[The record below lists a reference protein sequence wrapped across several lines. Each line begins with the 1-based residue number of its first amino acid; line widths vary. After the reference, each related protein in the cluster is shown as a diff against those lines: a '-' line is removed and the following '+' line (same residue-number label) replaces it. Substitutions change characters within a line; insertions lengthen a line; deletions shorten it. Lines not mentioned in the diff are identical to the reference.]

1 MTKRRI
7 VPTLI
12 LALMLCPTSA
22 AVSREGSEE
31 VQRDRQRAAEALREK
46 NPQRAAKLLE
56 PWFKKVPDDIE
67 LSNQYAQALAQ
78 MGKLEQA
85 REVLESALLKNPDT
99 AVAFENL
106 REILSQQAAISYAKA
121 LGRKPPGPQ
130 LALKG
135 GEVGAKAPTVS
146 VAQVEPRKVAT
157 AVELPP
163 AQTPP
168 VVNAK
173 AESTVTKKSE
183 ESPARSS
190 PAKPEAPSSAKPEA
204 PSSAKLDKS
213 SADKSDK
220 TGAARAVAG
229 SEEVE
234 LAAALRA
241 WAKAWSDKDFNRYLD
256 SYSNRF
262 QPQQFASR
270 DAWVAHRK
278 PRVTR
283 PDPIV
288 VQVSDIKIKA
298 ISADQVEIRF
308 RQRYE
313 AGTTKLNSVKTSVW
327 VKESGVWKILREEG
341 R

>member
-1 MTKRRI
+1 
-7 VPTLI
+7 
-12 LALMLCPTSA
+12 
-22 AVSREGSEE
+22 
-31 VQRDRQRAAEALREK
+31 
-46 NPQRAAKLLE
+46 
-56 PWFKKVPDDIE
+56 
-67 LSNQYAQALAQ
+67 
-78 MGKLEQA
+78 
-85 REVLESALLKNPDT
+85 
-99 AVAFENL
+99 
-106 REILSQQAAISYAKA
+106 
-121 LGRKPPGPQ
+121 
-130 LALKG
+130 
-135 GEVGAKAPTVS
+135 
-146 VAQVEPRKVAT
+146 
-157 AVELPP
+157 
-163 AQTPP
+163 

-190 PAKPEAPSSAKPEA
+190 PAKPEAPSSAK
-204 PSSAKLDKS
+204 LDKS

-220 TGAARAVAG
+220 TGAARAVEG

-298 ISADQVEIRF
+298 ISGDQVEIRF

>member
-190 PAKPEAPSSAKPEA
+190 PAKPEAPSSAK
-204 PSSAKLDKS
+204 LDKS

-220 TGAARAVAG
+220 TGAALAVAG

>member
-12 LALMLCPTSA
+12 LALMLAPTSA

-31 VQRDRQRAAEALREK
+31 VQRDRERAAEALKEK

-56 PWFKKVPDDIE
+56 PWFKKVPNDIE

-78 MGKLEQA
+78 MGRLDQA
-85 REVLESALLKNPDT
+85 REVLESALMKNPDT

-121 LGRKPPGPQ
+121 LGKKPPGPQ
-130 LALKG
+130 LVLKG
-135 GEVGAKAPTVS
+135 GEVGAKAPTVA
-146 VAQVEPRKVAT
+146 VAQVEPRKVAP

-173 AESTVTKKSE
+173 PESAVAKKSE
-183 ESPARSS
+183 ESSAKPA
-190 PAKPEAPSSAKPEA
+190 PAAPEAPSTAKT
-204 PSSAKLDKS
+204 DKAS
-213 SADKSDK
+213 GEKSDK

-256 SYSNRF
+256 SYSSRF

-283 PDPIV
+283 PDPIL
-288 VQVSDIKIKA
+288 VQVSDIKIKP
-298 ISADQVEIRF
+298 ISTDQVEIRF

-313 AGTTKLNSVKTSVW
+313 AGSTKLNSVKTSVW

>member
-1 MTKRRI
+1 MMKSRI
-7 VPTLI
+7 VAPLVLALI
-12 LALMLCPTSA
+12 LGPTGPA
-22 AVSREGSEE
+22 MSREASDEI
-31 VQRDRQRAAEALREK
+31 QRDRQRAAEALREK

-78 MGKLEQA
+78 MGKLDQA
-85 REVLESALLKNPDT
+85 REVLESALMKNPDT

-106 REILSQQAAISYAKA
+106 REILSQQAAIAYAKA

-135 GEVGAKAPTVS
+135 GEVGAKAPTIA
-146 VAQVEPRKVAT
+146 VAQVEPRKMAP

-173 AESTVTKKSE
+173 AESTVAKKSE
-183 ESPARSS
+183 ENPERSS
-190 PAKPEAPSSAKPEA
+190 PTKSEPSATTKV
-204 PSSAKLDKS
+204 DKS
-213 SADKSDK
+213 EKG
-220 TGAARAVAG
+220 GAARAVAG
-229 SEEVE
+229 SEEAE
-234 LAAALRA
+234 LTAALRV

-283 PDPIV
+283 PDPIT
-288 VQVSDIKIKA
+288 VQVSDIKIKTL
-298 ISADQVEIRF
+298 SADQVEIRF

-313 AGTTKLNSVKTSVW
+313 AGATKLNSVKTSVW
-327 VKESGVWKILREEG
+327 VREAGTWKILREEG